1 MRLKLVPN
9 QTNFRFLKYRFIA
22 AAFSAL
28 MIVGSIIAF
37 ATLGLN
43 KGIDF
48 EGGLLLEYSTVEDAD
63 LAQFRSV
70 IGSME
75 MGDTVVQTF
84 GAPNDILIRIER
96 QPGNVELGITD
107 AEAQQ
112 IAIIQVR
119 ETLEQE
125 IEGVTFR
132 RSGSVSPKVSGEL
145 VNAGIMAVTFA
156 VLAVLLYI
164 WFRFE
169 WHFGVGAIVALVHDV
184 VLTIGFFAITGLE
197 FNLSIIAAIL
207 TIVGYSLNDTVVVYD
222 RVREKLRKF
231 RSMPLEDLLDL
242 SLNKTLQRTLMTS
255 LTTLIALFSLFIFGG
270 EVIAGFTAAMIW
282 GVFIGTY
289 SSVFIAAPVLIFLD
303 LPRGTYDD
311 Q

>member
-9 QTNFRFLKYRFIA
+9 ETNIRFLKYRLVA
-22 AAFSAL
+22 AAFSAIL
-28 MIVGSIIAF
+28 MIGSIVAF
-37 ATLGLN
+37 GTIGLN

-48 EGGLLLEYSTVEDAD
+48 EGGLLLEYSTIEDAD
-63 LAQFRSV
+63 MAQFRSV
-70 IGSME
+70 LGSLN
-75 MGDTVVQTF
+75 MGDVVVQTF
-84 GAPNDILIRIER
+84 GAPNDVLIRIER
-96 QPGNVELGITD
+96 QPGNEELGITD

-112 IAIIQVR
+112 IAIVLVR
-119 ETLEQE
+119 DTLETE

-145 VNAGIMAVTFA
+145 VQSGVMAVTFA

-169 WHFGVGAIVALVHDV
+169 WHFGVGAVVALVHDV
-184 VLTIGFFAITGLE
+184 VLTIGFFAVTGLE

-231 RSMPLEDLLDL
+231 RSMPLEDLLNL

-255 LTTLIALFSLFIFGG
+255 ITTLIALFSLFVFGG
-270 EVIAGFTAAMIW
+270 EVIRGFTAAMIW
-282 GVFIGTY
+282 GVFVGTY
-289 SSVFIAAPVLIFLD
+289 SSVFIAAPVLLYLD
-303 LPRGTYDD
+303 LPRGSDED
-311 Q
+311 

>member
-9 QTNFRFLKYRFIA
+9 ETNIRFLKYRLVA
-22 AAFSAL
+22 AAFSAIL
-28 MIVGSIIAF
+28 MIGSLVAF
-37 ATLGLN
+37 GTIGLN

-63 LAQFRSV
+63 MAQFRSV
-70 IGSME
+70 LGSLN
-75 MGDTVVQTF
+75 MGDVVVQTF
-84 GAPNDILIRIER
+84 GAPNDVLIRIER
-96 QPGNVELGITD
+96 QPGNEELGITD

-112 IAIIQVR
+112 IAIVLVR
-119 ETLEQE
+119 DTLETE
-125 IEGVTFR
+125 IEDVTFR

-145 VNAGIMAVTFA
+145 VQSGVMAVTFA

-169 WHFGVGAIVALVHDV
+169 WHFGVGAVVALVHDV
-184 VLTIGFFAITGLE
+184 VLTIGFFAVTGLE

-231 RSMPLEDLLDL
+231 RSMPLEDLLNL

-255 LTTLIALFSLFIFGG
+255 ITTLIALFSLFIFGG
-270 EVIAGFTAAMIW
+270 EVISGFTAAMIW
-282 GVFIGTY
+282 GVFVGTY
-289 SSVFIAAPVLIFLD
+289 SSVFIAAPVLLYLD
-303 LPRGTYDD
+303 LPRGSDED
-311 Q
+311 